1 MKRLVLIAAIAVFAF
16 HATPLRA
23 AEDDANAREQFLEVL
38 NAINNNSFEQ
48 IKDSI
53 DKADLT
59 NRVINIRPLEED
71 TRIWFN
77 ANFWEVIE
85 PKFRGLMPEQNEM
98 KKMELVDFRFENRK
112 GSAVLRYRRPNYSYF
127 YQRIELRQNSRSQ
140 LKIVDVQRFNLRQ
153 SLVGEVGEYLVTRMP
168 SRMATR
174 NLLTKQDPTDEDVF
188 QFTELLKAYRDRE
201 TDRFFQIY
209 DQMDASLKGD
219 LLLAKFAVLTAYYG
233 KDEKRMIGIFPEFF
247 DMFKDDPKY
256 SLAIAETFL
265 ILGQYEKAYASMLE
279 FRRRYKIKEGA
290 IPSRLSALALALGRI
305 EDAEK
310 HALEATR
317 DEPTLELAWWSL
329 LRARSSAGD
338 YSAAIEALTS
348 LEDNFDQRLDASK
361 LRRDKFGGF
370 TGLAASQEFKDW
382 RAGRD

>member
-1 MKRLVLIAAIAVFAF
+1 MIGAIRQINRHIYNRKTQRSFSKIFNRAVLNRWNILLGHHAADNTVDEFVGAAARVGFDAQLDVAVLAVAAGLFLVFSLGFGLALDCFFEGDLRGLGLALDAVFAF

-247 DMFKDDPKY
+247 DMFKDDPK
-256 SLAIAETFL
+256 AAV
-265 ILGQYEKAYASMLE
+265 
-279 FRRRYKIKEGA
+279 KEVA
-290 IPSRLSALALALGRI
+290 R
-305 EDAEK
+305 
-310 HALEATR
+310 
-317 DEPTLELAWWSL
+317 L
-329 LRARSSAGD
+329 LRE
-338 YSAAIEALTS
+338 EA
-348 LEDNFDQRLDASK
+348 K
-361 LRRDKFGGF
+361 VI
-370 TGLAASQEFKDW
+370 
-382 RAGRD
+382 